1 MPPSLSLTTL
11 LASTGLLAYF
21 NAKYALSWDI
31 WTLYHQIGLFA
42 LHMARREKQERLNIF
57 YLLEELAL
65 DPKTAEKVFLITPKD
80 EADGEQ
86 AEQRQWTYS
95 EAYSIVLKY
104 ARYLQTELGVGSSAR
119 VNGEAYGEIVAMD
132 FPNRPEFVWVWFALW
147 SLGCVP
153 AFINTNLRG
162 EGLVHCVKVS
172 SARLLLVDSRLEEA
186 LTEDVVAALAAKG
199 EKSEGGNGG
208 VEIAVFDLEKQ
219 KQILE
224 GEELRAPDSVRDG
237 ARQMTPAMLIYTSGT
252 TGLPKAAKVQ
262 WAKVSPT

>member
-1 MPPSLSLTTL
+1 
-11 LASTGLLAYF
+11 
-21 NAKYALSWDI
+21 
-31 WTLYHQIGLFA
+31 
-42 LHMARREKQERLNIF
+42 MARREKRERLNIF

-65 DPKTAEKVFLITPKD
+65 DPKTAGKVFLITPKD

-86 AEQRQWTYS
+86 IPGREPERQWTYG

-104 ARYLQTELGVGSSAR
+104 ARYLQTELGVGTSAR
-119 VNGEAYGEIVAMD
+119 VDGEAYGEIVAMD

-153 AFINTNLRG
+153 AFINTNLRR

-186 LTEDVVAALAAKG
+186 LSEDVVSALGAKG
-199 EKSEGGNGG
+199 EKTEVDGGEGGG
-208 VEIAVFDLEKQ
+208 VEIVVFDPEKS

-262 WAKVSPT
+262 WAKVSPI